1 MSVEH
6 ALVVDDSKSAR
17 VMLSRLLS
25 KGGMN
30 VDLAESAEEALEYL
44 KSQKPDVVFMDHMM
58 PGMDGLEATRKI
70 TQDPSTASIPVVM
83 YTSKEG
89 AEYLAEAKSSGAI
102 GVLPKPAKSPQITEV
117 LSLLNSQ
124 SPIETTAANIATE
137 TNIAMEAAGLSKAEV
152 EAIVEAAVGKAI
164 NDAVTDAVTDT
175 VSSAMELI
183 PQSSVTESSLQEAID
198 ASLVAVKESLGFLET
213 QAELTDS
220 SVNSLNSRI
229 NETSEIVSQ
238 QETICQKMT
247 EKMDADVVESVSMA
261 AVNTAIAKHDAK
273 RVIALEQKITRM
285 EDFLE
290 TSVKRYDESIA
301 QFESQYSEKPGVS
314 ELDEALIGE
323 IQSLAE
329 LAGAEAA
336 TAAISQA
343 AISQE
348 GSIVNETTST
358 AAPIVIDSAAEDQL
372 SVMKDQL
379 STVKGQLSDMEAQ
392 LDQMSKVN
400 LAQTKSSNRT
410 ALYATILSLI
420 AVGIV
425 LL

>member
-1 MSVEH
+1 
-6 ALVVDDSKSAR
+6 
-17 VMLSRLLS
+17 
-25 KGGMN
+25 
-30 VDLAESAEEALEYL
+30 
-44 KSQKPDVVFMDHMM
+44 
-58 PGMDGLEATRKI
+58 
-70 TQDPSTASIPVVM
+70 
-83 YTSKEG
+83 
-89 AEYLAEAKSSGAI
+89 
-102 GVLPKPAKSPQITEV
+102 
-117 LSLLNSQ
+117 
-124 SPIETTAANIATE
+124 
-137 TNIAMEAAGLSKAEV
+137 
-152 EAIVEAAVGKAI
+152 
-164 NDAVTDAVTDT
+164 
-175 VSSAMELI
+175 
-183 PQSSVTESSLQEAID
+183 
-198 ASLVAVKESLGFLET
+198 
-213 QAELTDS
+213 
-220 SVNSLNSRI
+220 
-229 NETSEIVSQ
+229 
-238 QETICQKMT
+238 
-247 EKMDADVVESVSMA
+247 
-261 AVNTAIAKHDAK
+261 
-273 RVIALEQKITRM
+273 M

-336 TAAISQA
+336 TAAISQ
-343 AISQE
+343 

>member
-124 SPIETTAANIATE
+124 SPTETTAANIATE

-285 EDFLE
+285 EGFLE

-314 ELDEALIGE
+314 QLDEALKGE

-329 LAGAEAA
+329 LAGADAA

-348 GSIVNETTST
+348 GSIENETTST
-358 AAPIVIDSAAEDQL
+358 APIVIDSAAEDQL

-379 STVKGQLSDMEAQ
+379 SSVKGQLSEMEAQ
-392 LDQMSKVN
+392 LDQLSKVN

-425 LL
+425 LF